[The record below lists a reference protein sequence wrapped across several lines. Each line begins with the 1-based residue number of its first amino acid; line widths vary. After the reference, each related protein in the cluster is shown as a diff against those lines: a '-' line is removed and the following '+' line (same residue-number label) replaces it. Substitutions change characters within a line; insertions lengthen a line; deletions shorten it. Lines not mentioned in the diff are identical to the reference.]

1 MPSIHDPLQLR
12 GLHLANRVVMA
23 PMVTG
28 LAIDAAPSEAQLAWY
43 ARRASAGVGLVI
55 IEAAA
60 IAPDARLLPSML
72 GIWDDAQIHGLSRLA
87 RAIQAEGVPA
97 VLQIVHG
104 GARAWRDGQDV
115 AARLAPSAV
124 PLAAGPA
131 PLPMTEIE
139 LEATVAAFGAA
150 ARRAQ
155 AAGFNG
161 VELHAAHY
169 YLLSQFL
176 SPYVNRRTDRW
187 GGDRAGRARLA
198 LEVTRAVRR
207 VVGADYTILARMH
220 AIEAVEGGL
229 TPDDAA
235 WTAGALAAAGV
246 DAIDA
251 SGIGQASLQDAEGQP
266 WLSTSSAPPKGTP
279 AGFYARHAA
288 RLKAAVP
295 VPVIAVGQL
304 AAPGIAQRVL
314 DEGQADLVALA
325 RQLIA
330 DPDAARKV
338 LDGREGELRAC
349 TECFGCFA
357 SIRKGPVRCTV
368 NRAVAE

>member
-1 MPSIHDPLQLR
+1 MRSASGLR
-12 GLHLANRVVMA
+12 LANRLVMA

-28 LAIDAAPSEAQLAWY
+28 LAVDAAPTDAQLAWY
-43 ARRASAGVGLVI
+43 ARRAGAGVGLVI
-55 IEAAA
+55 VEASA
-60 IAPDARLLPSML
+60 IAADACLLPAML
-72 GIWDDAQIHGLSRLA
+72 GIWDEAQIPGLARLA
-87 RAIQAEGVPA
+87 RAIRGEGVPA

-104 GARAWRDGQDV
+104 GARAWREGDGGP
-115 AARLAPSAV
+115 ARLGPSPV

-131 PLPMTEIE
+131 PLSMTAVEIE
-139 LEATVAAFGAA
+139 ATIAAFAAA

-155 AAGFNG
+155 AAGFDG

-176 SPYVNRRTDRW
+176 SPYTNRRTDRW

-198 LEVTRAVRR
+198 VEVTRAVRQA
-207 VVGADYTILARMH
+207 VGPGYPIFARMH
-220 AIEAVEGGL
+220 AVEAVEGGL
-229 TPDDAA
+229 GPDDAA
-235 WTAGALAAAGV
+235 YTARALADAGV
-246 DAIDA
+246 DVIDA
-251 SGIGQASLQDAEGQP
+251 SGIGQASLQQSDGRP
-266 WLSTSSAPPKGTP
+266 WLATASAPTKGTP
-279 AGFYARHAA
+279 AGFYATHAA

-304 AAPGIAQRVL
+304 GGQGLAQRVL
-314 DEGQADLVALA
+314 DAGQADLVALG

-338 LDGREGELRAC
+338 LAGRESELRAC

-368 NRAVAE
+368 NRALAA